1 MDNSVIRIEV
11 LRIIQNYNENI
22 RDYNNNMRD
31 LIGIYNTILEDRIND
46 TTQNRIQPHR
56 WLNINRE
63 DTINNN
69 IWSDYLVQFRSR
81 QPPIQRPINNTDLQD
96 VMVRPT
102 SEQVILATEIIT
114 WSADISQNSCPIT
127 LENFTEGQSICR
139 IRFCEHMFQTV
150 GLMRWFESH
159 VRCPVC
165 RYDIREFIRLNQESE
180 ESEESEELDSYTY
193 NDNILDSSLN
203 LINNYST
210 SSESPPINLSNM
222 LRNLI
227 STELNRSVPIVNN
240 SVNDFFYSL
249 NIPIEMDIS
258 YSNLS

>member
-1 MDNSVIRIEV
+1 
-11 LRIIQNYNENI
+11 
-22 RDYNNNMRD
+22 
-31 LIGIYNTILEDRIND
+31 
-46 TTQNRIQPHR
+46 
-56 WLNINRE
+56 
-63 DTINNN
+63 
-69 IWSDYLVQFRSR
+69 
-81 QPPIQRPINNTDLQD
+81 
-96 VMVRPT
+96 
-102 SEQVILATEIIT
+102 
-114 WSADISQNSCPIT
+114 
-127 LENFTEGQSICR
+127 
-139 IRFCEHMFQTV
+139 MFQTV
-150 GLMRWFESH
+150 GLMRWFETH

-165 RYDIREFIRLNQESE
+165 RYDIREFNRLNEESEELE

-193 NDNILDSSLN
+193 NDNNILDSSLN
-203 LINNYST
+203 LINNYSS